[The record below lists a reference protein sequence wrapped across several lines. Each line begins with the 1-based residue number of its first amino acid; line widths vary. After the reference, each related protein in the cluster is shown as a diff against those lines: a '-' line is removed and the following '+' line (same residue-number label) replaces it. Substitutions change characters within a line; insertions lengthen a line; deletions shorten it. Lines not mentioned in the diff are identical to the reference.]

1 MSDALD
7 VRQALRAGRVRFMG
21 VDILVGEGA
30 LVPRPE
36 TELLGESAIEMLRV
50 IGTAA
55 PRVIDM
61 CSGAGNLACAIA
73 HRLPGAR
80 VWASDLTADCVAL
93 ARRNVEAL
101 GLADRVTVCE
111 GDLFAPF
118 AELGLEGGIDAVVC
132 NPPYISDKRLA
143 GDRAHLLEHEPREA
157 FAAGPFGLSI
167 HMRVAKD
174 AARFLRPGGVL
185 LFEIGLG
192 QERQVETLLQRAR
205 AYENIRPVCNAA
217 GEARVVTGR
226 RA

>member
-1 MSDALD
+1 MSGELD

-21 VDILVGEGA
+21 VDLLVAEGA

-36 TELLGESAIEMLRV
+36 TELLGE
-50 IGTAA
+50 TAVGILSSSGA

-61 CSGAGNLACAIA
+61 CCGAGNLACAIA
-73 HRLPGAR
+73 HRLGDAR
-80 VWASDLTADCVAL
+80 VWASDVTAECVEL

-101 GLADRVTVCE
+101 SLADRVFVHA

-118 AELGLEGGIDAVVC
+118 ADLGLDGTMDAVVC
-132 NPPYISDKRLA
+132 NPPYISDKRLE

-157 FAAGPFGLSI
+157 FAAGPYGLSI

-174 AARFLRPGGVL
+174 AVRYLKPGGVL
-185 LFEIGLG
+185 LFEVGLG
-192 QERQVETLLQRAR
+192 QERQVETVLARAR
-205 AYENIRPVCNAA
+205 AYEDVRSIRNAA

-226 RA
+226 RT